1 MTTIL
6 GIKLEERCKSALEL
20 QKILTDFGCSI
31 KNRLGLHMHTDNKC
45 TNYGIILLELADDV
59 LVKEL
64 EKELCGIENIEIQKM
79 IFN

>member
-1 MTTIL
+1 MTTII

-31 KNRLGLHMHTDNKC
+31 KTRLGLHMHVSGAC
-45 TNYGIILLELADDV
+45 TNYGIILLELTDDV
-59 LVKEL
+59 MLKDL
-64 EKELCGIENIEIQKM
+64 ETELCKIENIEIQKM

>member
-1 MTTIL
+1 MTTII

-31 KNRLGLHMHTDNKC
+31 KTRLGLHMHSDGAC

-59 LVKEL
+59 MLKDL
-64 EKELCGIENIEIQKM
+64 ETELCKIENIEIQKM